1 MSENNKKICLGC
13 MQEINTDDIKCPHC
27 GFDPNAYKVNP
38 RCLRLGTKLAG
49 KYIIGR
55 VIGEGGFGITYIGWD
70 EKLELPI
77 AIKEFF
83 PPKIASRD
91 TTTGNNTIYMFDHA
105 DEKSFEEGMRRSV
118 KEARSMSKLEAYE
131 GIVSIR
137 DFFNENKTAYII
149 MEYVDGE
156 TLKEYLKENEKME
169 PEDVLKVM
177 KPVMKALEQM
187 HRTGMIHRD
196 ISPDNIMIRRD
207 GQVKLIDFGAARV
220 AQEEDE
226 KSLTVMLKR
235 GFSPEEQYRSKGH
248 QGPWTDIYA
257 LCATMYYMLT
267 GVIPPESMERVLEDK
282 YVSLKEYD
290 IELDTKIADAID
302 KGLCVLTKNRYQS
315 MSDLIH
321 DIYGEE
327 EKLVIPKKDMA
338 SMEVESA
345 VGETVLDDNSTVL
358 MDDENKTVLMDEA
371 EEINPIVVGKNKIV
385 KFNGKKKIFAVI
397 VLLAIVLIGGTFTF
411 IAQNSGNKEELANV
425 ASKEN
430 AVTTPTV
437 SPTPTAEITATPE
450 VLMPNLVNQKIEE
463 ITPQIQ
469 SIQQGANI
477 KTIEVYS
484 NTVPVGNIV
493 SQLPEAGS
501 LLNPSQP
508 LVVTLEVSKGEELM
522 TVPNVK
528 GKSLTTAKRKLKKS
542 GLKLKTKSKYS
553 SSYSK
558 GKVISQNKKA
568 SAKVKKNTTIQL
580 VVSKGPKPTKK
591 PQATPRPTVRPQRP
605 TTSSGKSSKK
615 SKKSNKSS
623 DFQVIGSDDYI
634 ELN

>member
-49 KYIIGR
+49 KYIIGK

-302 KGLCVLTKNRYQS
+302 KGLCALAKNRYQS

-397 VLLAIVLIGGTFTF
+397 VLLAIVLVGGTFAF

-484 NTVPVGNIV
+484 NTIPVGNIV

-528 GKSLTTAKRKLKKS
+528 GKSLTTAKSKLKKS

>member
-49 KYIIGR
+49 KYIIGK

-156 TLKEYLKENEKME
+156 TLKEYLKENGKME

-302 KGLCVLTKNRYQS
+302 KGLCVLAKNRYQS

-397 VLLAIVLIGGTFTF
+397 VLLAIVLIGGTFAF

-528 GKSLTTAKRKLKKS
+528 GKSLTTAKSKLKKS

>member
-1 MSENNKKICLGC
+1 MSENSKKICLGC

-49 KYIIGR
+49 KYIIGK

-302 KGLCVLTKNRYQS
+302 KGLCVLAKNRYQS

-397 VLLAIVLIGGTFTF
+397 VLLAIVLVGGTFAF

-484 NTVPVGNIV
+484 NTIPVGNIV
-493 SQLPEAGS
+493 SQLPEARS

-528 GKSLTTAKRKLKKS
+528 GKSLTTAKSKLKKS